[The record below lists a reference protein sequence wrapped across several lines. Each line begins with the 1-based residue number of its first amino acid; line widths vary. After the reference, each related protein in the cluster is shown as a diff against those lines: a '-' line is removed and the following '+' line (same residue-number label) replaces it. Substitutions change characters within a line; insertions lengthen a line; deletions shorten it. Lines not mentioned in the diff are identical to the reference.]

1 MRGEHY
7 SRLRDLVGGIVYG
20 PPKPLPAQFTGKRQ
34 LLEALLLDAIR
45 TFHLLVHARKPGE
58 RQRFEE
64 VEAWITSADTEY
76 VFSFIN
82 VCTLLGLNAEAVR
95 PASSPG
101 RRPKTERLHE
111 SRRRLNPN
119 SGLCNDEKNLR
130 YCSSKMIR
138 SSGPLSG

>member
-7 SRLRDLVGGIVYG
+7 SRLRNLVGGIVYG

-58 RQRFEE
+58 RQRFAE

-82 VCTLLGLNAEAVR
+82 VCTLLGLDTGAVR
-95 PASSPG
+95 TRLLTWQASQNAASA
-101 RRPKTERLHE
+101 RVSLA
-111 SRRRLNPN
+111 
-119 SGLCNDEKNLR
+119 
-130 YCSSKMIR
+130 SKSQCRIVQ
-138 SSGPLSG
+138 

>member
-7 SRLRDLVGGIVYG
+7 SRLRNLVGGIVYG
-20 PPKPLPAQFTGKRQ
+20 PPKPLPAQFAGKRQ

-64 VEAWITSADTEY
+64 VEEWITSADTEY
-76 VFSFIN
+76 VFSFVN

-95 PASSPG
+95 TRLLTWKASQTEASA
-101 RRPKTERLHE
+101 RVSSTPKAQFRIVQ
-111 SRRRLNPN
+111 R
-119 SGLCNDEKNLR
+119 
-130 YCSSKMIR
+130 
-138 SSGPLSG
+138 

>member
-1 MRGEHY
+1 MRAEHY
-7 SRLRDLVGGIVYG
+7 SRLRDLVGGMVYG

-64 VEAWITSADTEY
+64 VEAWVTSADTEY

-82 VCTLLGLNAEAVR
+82 VCTFLGLNAEAVR
-95 PASSPG
+95 AHLSAWKASQNGASAQVPSV
-101 RRPKTERLHE
+101 PKSQCRIVQ
-111 SRRRLNPN
+111 R
-119 SGLCNDEKNLR
+119 
-130 YCSSKMIR
+130 
-138 SSGPLSG
+138 